1 MSGKIEFEQNID
13 HIGANFEWD
22 IEPKCTCGL
31 LKKAVDE
38 QFIFVSNFTSDGF
51 NSFYMMPITA
61 DGYLMRENGLPISHC
76 PWCGD
81 EIKGK
86 KKYANSEQ

>member
-1 MSGKIEFEQNID
+1 MTGKIDIEQQKD
-13 HIGANFEWD
+13 HIGGNFEWD
-22 IEPKCTCGL
+22 VEPDCKCGL
-31 LKKAVDE
+31 LKKAVEE
-38 QFIFVSNFTSDGF
+38 QFIFVSNFTNHGF

-61 DGYLMRENGLPISHC
+61 DGYPIRDSGVPISNC

-86 KKYANSEQ
+86 KKYAAS